1 MMLRQKKHIMIMFK
15 KMTASITLLSIVILS
30 KMRLSIMKDNKT
42 NLSIFGL
49 VSSLSIND
57 TKPNVML
64 SIMAP
69 L

>member
-1 MMLRQKKHIMIMFK
+1 MMFRPKKHIKIIFN
-15 KMTASITLLSIVILS
+15 KMTTSITLLSIVILS
-30 KMRLSIMKDNKT
+30 KMRLIIMKHNKT

-49 VSSLSIND
+49 VGSLSIND
-57 TKPNVML
+57 TEPNVML

>member
-1 MMLRQKKHIMIMFK
+1 MFN
-15 KMTASITLLSIVILS
+15 KMTASITILSIVILS
-30 KMRLSIMKDNKT
+30 KTRLSIMRHNKT
-42 NLSIFGL
+42 NLGIFGL

-64 SIMAP
+64 SIVAP